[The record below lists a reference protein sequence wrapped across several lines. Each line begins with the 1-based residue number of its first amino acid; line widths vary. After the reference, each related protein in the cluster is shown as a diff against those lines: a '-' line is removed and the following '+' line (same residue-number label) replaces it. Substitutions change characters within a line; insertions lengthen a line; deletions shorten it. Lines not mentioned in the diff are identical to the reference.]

1 MQSNYDKRND
11 IDYLLK
17 TIKMDQYANKFPS
30 ELSGGQQQR
39 VAIARS
45 LAKNPAIIFADEPT
59 GAVDEEIA
67 KQILQLF
74 VTINKNFHTTIIMI
88 THNPIFTDLATRVI
102 KMNSGKI
109 ISNIVNKKPKNVD
122 QLQ

>member
-1 MQSNYDKRND
+1 M
-11 IDYLLK
+11 LK
-17 TIKMDQYANKFPS
+17 TVCIYENADKFPF

-59 GAVDEEIA
+59 GAVDESMA

-74 VTINKNFHTTIIMI
+74 VDINKKFNTTIIMI
-88 THNPIFTDLATRVI
+88 THNHIFTDLATRVI
-102 KMNSGKI
+102 KVNSGTIVSDKI
-109 ISNIVNKKPKNVD
+109 NKKPKNVS